1 VNPPG
6 PTANPAPQ
14 QRNGLVTESA
24 LVRTLAMAQARTW
37 SDLIARIL
45 EAAVALTGAA
55 AGVAVAADGTR
66 WKAGDERLAGELAS
80 ADPVT
85 ISHTPLADPV
95 NSIVLCAT
103 VDHVTVVLINVE
115 PWCVRPDAKITLAM
129 VAAHGQVAADRL
141 REIEM
146 LARRADSDPL
156 TGLRHQRPFEA
167 RLGRSLP
174 GRTAV
179 IAFDI
184 DDFKQINDRYGHQA
198 GDEALLALVGALRSA
213 LRGDDQLYRIG
224 GDEFAVVMDVKS
236 VAETRSIASRLL
248 DAARGVGH
256 TVSVGA
262 AIHSVG
268 ETGRDT
274 LLRADRALYE
284 AKRAGRDTLRIAA

>member
-1 VNPPG
+1 
-6 PTANPAPQ
+6 
-14 QRNGLVTESA
+14 
-24 LVRTLAMAQARTW
+24 MAQARTW

-45 EAAVALTGAA
+45 EAAVALTGAV
-55 AGVAVAADGTR
+55 AGVAVASDGTR
-66 WKAGDERLAGELAS
+66 WTAGDEGLAGELTA
-80 ADPVT
+80 ADPAT
-85 ISHTPLADPV
+85 LRHTSVADPFASV
-95 NSIVLCAT
+95 VLCAT
-103 VDHVTVVLINVE
+103 VDHVTFVLIGGE
-115 PWCVRPDAKITLAM
+115 PSGVRRDAQLTLAM

-141 REIEM
+141 REIEV

-224 GDEFAVVMDVKS
+224 GDEFAVVMDVKG

-262 AIHSVG
+262 AIASVG

-284 AKRAGRDTLRIAA
+284 AKRAGRDTIRIAA

>member
-1 VNPPG
+1 
-6 PTANPAPQ
+6 
-14 QRNGLVTESA
+14 
-24 LVRTLAMAQARTW
+24 MAQARTW
-37 SDLIARIL
+37 SDLMARIL
-45 EAAVALTGAA
+45 EAAVALTGAT
-55 AGVAVAADGTR
+55 AGVAMAADGTS
-66 WKAGDERLAGELAS
+66 WKAGDESLAS
-80 ADPVT
+80 QLASDDAVTLGHARISDPTTSV
-85 ISHTPLADPV
+85 
-95 NSIVLCAT
+95 VLCAT
-103 VDHVTVVLINVE
+103 VDHVTLVLMNAQ
-115 PWCVRPDAKITLAM
+115 PWCLRPEARIALAL

-141 REIEM
+141 REIEL

-184 DDFKQINDRYGHQA
+184 DDFKQVNDLYGHQA

-224 GDEFAVVMDVKS
+224 GDEFAVVMDVKNI
-236 VAETRSIASRLL
+236 AETRSIASRLL

-262 AIHSVG
+262 AIHTVG

-284 AKRAGRDTLRIAA
+284 AKRAGRDTVRIAA

>member
-1 VNPPG
+1 MTPPVT
-6 PTANPAPQ
+6 PISASTQCTLTAAPL
-14 QRNGLVTESA
+14 GC
-24 LVRTLAMAQARTW
+24 TLAIAQARTW
-37 SDLIARIL
+37 HDLVSRIL
-45 EAAVALTGAA
+45 EAAVELTGAS
-55 AGVAVAADGTR
+55 AGVALAPDGGR
-66 WKAGDERLAGELAS
+66 WRAGDGRLARDLAS

-85 ISHTPLADPV
+85 LSSSGSTDPLG
-95 NSIVLCAT
+95 STVLCAT
-103 VDHVTVVLINVE
+103 IDQVTLALVSAQ
-115 PWCVRPDAKITLAM
+115 PWCLSPEAEATLSL
-129 VAAHGQVAADRL
+129 VVAHGEAAAERI
-141 REIEM
+141 REIEV

-167 RLGRSLP
+167 RLARSLP

-179 IAFDI
+179 IAFDV
-184 DDFKQINDRYGHQA
+184 DDFKQVNDRYGHQA

-224 GDEFAVVMDVKS
+224 GDEFAVVMDVRG
-236 VAETRSIASRLL
+236 VGQTRSIAHRLL

-262 AIHSVG
+262 AIHLLG
-268 ETGRDT
+268 ETGRET

>member
-1 VNPPG
+1 
-6 PTANPAPQ
+6 
-14 QRNGLVTESA
+14 
-24 LVRTLAMAQARTW
+24 MARV
-37 SDLIARIL
+37 L
-45 EAAVALTGAA
+45 EAAADLTGAT
-55 AGVAVAADGTR
+55 AGVAVGADGAR
-66 WKAGDERLAGELAS
+66 WTAGDTGLADDLAS

-85 ISHTPLADPV
+85 LSHTQVGDTVASV
-95 NSIVLCAT
+95 VLCAT
-103 VDHVTVVLINVE
+103 FEQVTLVLIGAQ
-115 PWCVRPDAKITLAM
+115 PWCLRPDAEIALSL
-129 VAAHGQVAADRL
+129 VVAHGQAALDRL
-141 REIEM
+141 HEIEV

-156 TGLRHQRPFEA
+156 TGLRHQRPFEV
-167 RLGRSLP
+167 RLNRSLP

-179 IAFDI
+179 IACDI
-184 DDFKQINDRYGHQA
+184 DDFKQVNDRYGHQA

-224 GDEFAVVMDVKS
+224 GDEFAVVMDVKG
-236 VAETRSIASRLL
+236 VAETRSIARRLL

-262 AIHSVG
+262 AIHTVG

>member
-1 VNPPG
+1 
-6 PTANPAPQ
+6 
-14 QRNGLVTESA
+14 
-24 LVRTLAMAQARTW
+24 LVRTLAIAQARTR
-37 SDLIARIL
+37 SDLVARVL
-45 EAAVALTGAA
+45 EAAADLTGAT
-55 AGVAVAADGTR
+55 AGVAVAADGAR
-66 WKAGDERLAGELAS
+66 WTAGDTRLADDLAS

-85 ISHTPLADPV
+85 LSHAQAGDTVASV
-95 NSIVLCAT
+95 VLCAT
-103 VDHVTVVLINVE
+103 FEQVTLVLIGAQ
-115 PWCVRPDAKITLAM
+115 PWCLRPDAEAALSL
-129 VAAHGQVAADRL
+129 VVAHGQAALDRL
-141 REIEM
+141 HEIEV

-156 TGLRHQRPFEA
+156 TGLRHQRPFEV
-167 RLGRSLP
+167 RLNRCLP

-224 GDEFAVVMDVKS
+224 GDEFAVVMDVKNL
-236 VAETRSIASRLL
+236 AETRSIARRLL

-268 ETGRDT
+268 ETGRET

>member
-1 VNPPG
+1 
-6 PTANPAPQ
+6 
-14 QRNGLVTESA
+14 
-24 LVRTLAMAQARTW
+24 MAQARTW
-37 SDLIARIL
+37 SDLMARIL

-66 WKAGDERLAGELAS
+66 WMAGDESLAHELVS

-85 ISHTPLADPV
+85 LSHTPVADPV
-95 NSIVLCAT
+95 TSVVLCAT
-103 VDHVTVVLINVE
+103 VDHVTLVLISVE
-115 PWCVRPDAKITLAM
+115 PWCVRPDAKISLAM
-129 VAAHGQVAADRL
+129 VGAHGQVAADRL

-224 GDEFAVVMDVKS
+224 GDEFAVVMDVKG

-274 LLRADRALYE
+274 LVRADRALYE
-284 AKRAGRDTLRIAA
+284 AKRAGRDTIRIAA

>member
-1 VNPPG
+1 
-6 PTANPAPQ
+6 
-14 QRNGLVTESA
+14 
-24 LVRTLAMAQARTW
+24 MARV
-37 SDLIARIL
+37 L
-45 EAAVALTGAA
+45 EAAVDLTGAA
-55 AGVAVAADGTR
+55 AGVAVAADGCR
-66 WKAGDERLAGELAS
+66 WIAGDEQLARDLAS

-85 ISHTPLADPV
+85 LSHTQVGDTVASV
-95 NSIVLCAT
+95 VLCAT
-103 VDHVTVVLINVE
+103 LDQVTLVLINSQ
-115 PWCVRPDAKITLAM
+115 PWCLHPDAEATLAAI
-129 VAAHGQVAADRL
+129 VAHGQVAVDRL
-141 REIEM
+141 REIEV

-156 TGLRHQRPFEA
+156 TGLRHQRPFEL

-224 GDEFAVVMDVKS
+224 GDEFAVVMEVKG

-262 AIHSVG
+262 AIHMIG
-268 ETGRDT
+268 ETGRQT

-284 AKRAGRDTLRIAA
+284 AKRAGRDTVRIAA